1 MQVYTLIINKLIQA
15 ARRGFLPWIT
25 CNRSGVVFSCWS
37 VSRITARSY
46 SGAHVRT
53 HAHAIPRRV
62 YLCTLQSLTSR
73 LYAFLGVFRCY
84 PINIKLCYKK
94 PLKRHIN
101 TLKQQ
106 TGAATPYRP
115 RRFPGL
121 FLVSKQPGRGR
132 DCNIFVTF
140 TTALPDFQPIFW
152 GVCVIF
158 QNFNKTGFL
167 DRGDFLYKR
176 KNF

>member
-1 MQVYTLIINKLIQA
+1 MQLYTLIIITNIQA
-15 ARRGFLPWIT
+15 ARRGFLPCWIT
-25 CNRSGVVFSCWS
+25 CNRSGVVCCDFSLWS
-37 VSRITARSY
+37 FPRITARSY
-46 SGAHVRT
+46 SGAHPRT
-53 HAHAIPRRV
+53 HAHAIPRRG
-62 YLCTLQSLTSR
+62 YLCTLQTITSR
-73 LYAFLGVFRCY
+73 LKPILRGLSRN
-84 PINIKLCYKK
+84 PINIYLNHKK

-106 TGAATPYRP
+106 IGAPTPYRP

-158 QNFNKTGFL
+158 QIFKIQ
-167 DRGDFLYKR
+167 RIP
-176 KNF
+176 